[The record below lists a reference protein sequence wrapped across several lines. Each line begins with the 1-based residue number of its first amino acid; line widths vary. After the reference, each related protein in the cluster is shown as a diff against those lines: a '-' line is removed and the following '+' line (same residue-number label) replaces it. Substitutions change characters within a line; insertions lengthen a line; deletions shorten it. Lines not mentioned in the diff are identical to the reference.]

1 MLLSR
6 VRAWFDDATVDVPA
20 EDYFF
25 GFNSPGP
32 NCSSSILGAAHRSL
46 QTVGY
51 GIAFSDYHL
60 LRFLTESDYTQ
71 SRTCPDVDS
80 LVVRVAVRLVGENM
94 I

>member
-51 GIAFSDYHL
+51 GMAFNDCHL
-60 LRFLTESDYTQ
+60 L
-71 SRTCPDVDS
+71 CPLARSNPPEED
-80 LVVRVAVRLVGENM
+80 
-94 I
+94 

>member
-60 LRFLTESDYTQ
+60 LRFLTESVTR
-71 SRTCPDVDS
+71 SREPVQMW
-80 LVVRVAVRLVGENM
+80 AVLWYASQYAWSER